1 MDFKKIFQKAWPDAL
16 AVLFFVLVSTVYFL
30 KPMSEGLVLGGHDS
44 LASIGLGQEQ
54 REYRAAHDGE
64 TSRWSNAVFSGMPTF
79 QTSPSYSSSDFLE
92 KVQNIYGLG
101 LHYWF
106 PAISFVF
113 LYFLGFYIML
123 RSMSTEERRI
133 SPLTAA
139 LGALMWGFSS
149 YFLIIISA
157 GHLWKA
163 LTLAFIPPTIGGVVL
178 CMRGKY
184 WSGAAV
190 TALFTA
196 FQVLSNHVQM
206 TYYFLFVIGFLVL
219 CYGIYALV
227 RRTLPAFFKGAA
239 VALVAGLLGVAANL
253 PNLYHTYTYAK
264 ESMRGKSELTI
275 TPRGAQK
282 EKATDGLDR
291 SYITAWSYGIDET
304 LTLLVPGYKGGGST
318 SIIDVPG
325 VETMPGFQE
334 LYESAG
340 QTQQIFQ
347 QEQIQAYPPG
357 IMLYWGDQPMT
368 VGPVYAGAIVCFL
381 FILGLFYVR
390 GPIKWALLLSTML
403 ALLFAWGHNSPLVT
417 DFFID
422 HLPMYSKFRT
432 VSSALV
438 VVEFA
443 MPALAILCLL
453 EIFRNP
459 SLADFTSWKNAPIE
473 KKIGLPAALISTLG
487 LCLVLWIW
495 PSMAGSCLSENDAE
509 MFAQMSAGGFP
520 ADFVQGYSDAVTRLH
535 HALLSASALRS
546 ALFIIAAVVA
556 LWLFSRKVLKGW
568 TAVGILMVLCLADLW
583 TEDKKYLNEQS
594 FADPVQQLDGYA
606 KTPADEEILKDKGHY
621 RVANLGAGNP
631 FNETS
636 NATSYYH
643 KSIGGYHAAKLHRY
657 QDLIDFHLNRELA
670 AFAGAINEAQGDM
683 QQVNGDSIAPMLN
696 MLNTKYFI
704 FGSGNSA
711 IPILNPYANGN
722 GWFVEKLSFV
732 KNADAEIQALGKLD
746 TKRAAVADE
755 RFKPELDGTALGSG
769 TVRLTAYAPNQLTY
783 EVESEKGGVAVF
795 SEIYYP
801 GWTVAIDG
809 KEAEFGR
816 VNYVLR
822 ALKVPAGKHVV
833 TAEFRPRS
841 ITVTTGIAYG
851 AIVLIFLLLG
861 FVVYKKTA

>member
-219 CYGIYALV
+219 CYGIYALM
-227 RRTLPAFFKGAA
+227 RRTLPAFLKGAA

-275 TPRGAQK
+275 TPRGVQK

-325 VETMPGFQE
+325 VETMPGYQE

-368 VGPVYAGAIVCFL
+368 VGPV
-381 FILGLFYVR
+381 
-390 GPIKWALLLSTML
+390 
-403 ALLFAWGHNSPLVT
+403 
-417 DFFID
+417 
-422 HLPMYSKFRT
+422 
-432 VSSALV
+432 
-438 VVEFA
+438 
-443 MPALAILCLL
+443 
-453 EIFRNP
+453 
-459 SLADFTSWKNAPIE
+459 
-473 KKIGLPAALISTLG
+473 
-487 LCLVLWIW
+487 
-495 PSMAGSCLSENDAE
+495 
-509 MFAQMSAGGFP
+509 
-520 ADFVQGYSDAVTRLH
+520 
-535 HALLSASALRS
+535 
-546 ALFIIAAVVA
+546 
-556 LWLFSRKVLKGW
+556 
-568 TAVGILMVLCLADLW
+568 
-583 TEDKKYLNEQS
+583 
-594 FADPVQQLDGYA
+594 
-606 KTPADEEILKDKGHY
+606 
-621 RVANLGAGNP
+621 
-631 FNETS
+631 
-636 NATSYYH
+636 
-643 KSIGGYHAAKLHRY
+643 
-657 QDLIDFHLNRELA
+657 
-670 AFAGAINEAQGDM
+670 
-683 QQVNGDSIAPMLN
+683 
-696 MLNTKYFI
+696 
-704 FGSGNSA
+704 
-711 IPILNPYANGN
+711 
-722 GWFVEKLSFV
+722 
-732 KNADAEIQALGKLD
+732 
-746 TKRAAVADE
+746 
-755 RFKPELDGTALGSG
+755 
-769 TVRLTAYAPNQLTY
+769 
-783 EVESEKGGVAVF
+783 
-795 SEIYYP
+795 
-801 GWTVAIDG
+801 
-809 KEAEFGR
+809 
-816 VNYVLR
+816 
-822 ALKVPAGKHVV
+822 
-833 TAEFRPRS
+833 
-841 ITVTTGIAYG
+841 
-851 AIVLIFLLLG
+851 
-861 FVVYKKTA
+861 